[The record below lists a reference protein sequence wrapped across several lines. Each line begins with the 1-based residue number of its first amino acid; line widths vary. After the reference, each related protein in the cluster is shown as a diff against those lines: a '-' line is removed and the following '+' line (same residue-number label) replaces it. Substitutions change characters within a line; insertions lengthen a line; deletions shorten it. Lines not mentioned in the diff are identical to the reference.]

1 MNHLPEE
8 QLYNITFD
16 HLIPDNR
23 DATHLAS
30 CETCRQSAGALTT
43 LVQELAIA
51 RRSQP
56 SPTQLVRYVGLFAQY
71 GSREHPVNIEDNAG
85 EIRRAKV
92 SLGSL
97 EDQ

>member
-1 MNHLPEE
+1 MNHLPEA
-8 QLYNITFD
+8 QLYRIIFD
-16 HLIPDNR
+16 HDIPTHEDT
-23 DATHLAS
+23 THLDG
-30 CETCRQSAGALTT
+30 CETCRQTTDALTT

-56 SPTQLVRYVGLFAQY
+56 SPTQLARYVGLFAQY
-71 GSREHPVNIEDNAG
+71 GSCEHPVNIEDNAG
-85 EIRRAKV
+85 GIRLAKV